1 MDYGHTLEFGVFL
14 TPRAIDASA
23 VVESAVIVERAGLD
37 LVAFQDHPYQPA
49 FLDTWTLL
57 SFVAAR
63 TDRVGLVPDVLTLPL
78 RPPAVLARAAASLDR
93 LSGGRVRL
101 GLGAGAF
108 WEGIVAMGGAPLR
121 PGEAVSALEEAIG
134 IIRALWDVSA
144 PGGASVDGRFHRV
157 HDARRGPAPA
167 HPVPIWLGAYK
178 PRMLALTGAL
188 ADGWLPS
195 LGYLPAG
202 GLAAGNAAIDA
213 AAVAAGR
220 DPAAIR
226 RVLNIPP
233 SRADSVGWA
242 GMLARLATEQG
253 VSGFVLAT
261 DDAAQI
267 GRFAVEVVPAV
278 RDAVGSARG
287 AA

>member
-1 MDYGHTLEFGVFL
+1 MDYGHALEFGVFL
-14 TPRAIDASA
+14 TPQAADASA
-23 VVESAVIVERAGLD
+23 VVESAVLVERAGLD

-63 TDRVGLVPDVLTLPL
+63 TDRVGLVPDVLNLPL

-108 WEGIVAMGGAPLR
+108 PEGVAAMGGTPLR

-134 IIRALWDVSA
+134 IIRALWDVSE
-144 PGGASVDGRFHRV
+144 PGGVAVDGRFHRV
-157 HDARRGPAPA
+157 HGARRGPAPA

-202 GLAAGNAAIDA
+202 GLAAGNGAIDA

-220 DPAAIR
+220 DPSAIR
-226 RVLNIPP
+226 RILNIPP
-233 SRADSVGWA
+233 SRADSAGWA
-242 GMLARLATEQG
+242 GLLTRLATEQG
-253 VSGFVLAT
+253 VSGFILAT
-261 DDAAQI
+261 DDPAQI
-267 GRFAVEVVPAV
+267 ARFAGEVVPVV
-278 RDAVGSARG
+278 RDAVASARG